1 MTRRPAPRWSVTP
14 PRSRRTWAFE
24 AKGDYT
30 LTFQAI
36 GTLTDGTT
44 VNSGA
49 VDYHFTVG

>member
-1 MTRRPAPRWSVTP
+1 MERDPAEVTLHVGV
-14 PRSRRTWAFE
+14 RGQGRLHTH
-24 AKGDYT
+24 
-30 LTFQAI
+30 LQAT

>member
-14 PRSRRTWAFE
+14 PRSRCTWAFE

-30 LTFQAI
+30 LTFQAT

-44 VNSGA
+44 VNSA
-49 VDYHFTVG
+49 PVDHHFTVG